1 VEYKVLLTLW
11 RTIITGSI
19 IELEIPI
26 IFKRVISLRVYTTE
40 ITQNNICINV
50 FIESLVSMDSK

>member
-1 VEYKVLLTLW
+1 VEYKFLLTLW